1 MFGVFR
7 SRKMLRIFKRQN
19 YEIGIGVQIL
29 KTCKGCKVVKLN
41 GGLKMLKVLES
52 C

>member
-7 SRKMLRIFKRQN
+7 SRELFKIFKRQN
-19 YEIGIGVQIL
+19 YEIGIGAHIL
-29 KTCKGCKVVKLN
+29 KTCKQCKVVKLN